1 MSRIRTGV
9 DLVYIPRIV
18 SFMESGDTESRAT
31 KTFSAEEIQYC
42 RKSDGGWH
50 YHRLAA
56 RFAAKEAV
64 FKAMGIGFSQG
75 LYLHDVSVGRGES
88 GEPYV
93 ILSSKAQAVFEA
105 MGGVSLSISLTHE
118 NEYACA
124 FVLAE
129 FSK

>member
-1 MSRIRTGV
+1 MSRIKTGV
-9 DLVYIPRIV
+9 DLVYIPRMV
-18 SFMESGDTESRAT
+18 SFMESGDTESRAA
-31 KTFSAEEIQYC
+31 KTFSEQEIEYC
-42 RKSDGGWH
+42 RKTGGGWH

-64 FKAMGIGFSQG
+64 LKAMGTGFSQG
-75 LYLHDVSVGRGES
+75 LYLHDVSVGRRDS

-93 ILSSKAQAVFEA
+93 ILSPRAQALFRA

-129 FSK
+129 FSE